1 MSTSTRDRII
11 DVAMELFARN
21 NYRGVDDLRTELTL
35 TARYTLA
42 ELDNETEL
50 LRILAS
56 EARIRPE
63 LVEGAV
69 QQIITATYSGFA
81 GWLRHHVAVPPEKAR
96 EKASA
101 IAAVGL
107 GALLSSRLL
116 RVLLGT
122 DPIGVPDDALVD
134 TWVDMLLS
142 QLPPETRQP

>member
-1 MSTSTRDRII
+1 M
-11 DVAMELFARN
+11 
-21 NYRGVDDLRTELTL
+21 
-35 TARYTLA
+35 
-42 ELDNETEL
+42 

-81 GWLRHHVAVPPEKAR
+81 EWLHHHLAVPPERAD
-96 EKASA
+96 A

-107 GALLSSRLL
+107 GARLSSRLL

-122 DPIGVPDDALVD
+122 DPISVPDDALVD

-142 QLPPETRQP
+142 QLPPEARQL